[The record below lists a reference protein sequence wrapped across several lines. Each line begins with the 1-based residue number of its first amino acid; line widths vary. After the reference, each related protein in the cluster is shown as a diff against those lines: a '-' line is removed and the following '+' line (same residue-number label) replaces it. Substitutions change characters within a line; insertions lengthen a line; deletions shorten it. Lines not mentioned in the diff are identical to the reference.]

1 MADGKRPILETES
14 TVVIAPDEM
23 NAAIFI
29 STDTNEEKYTKD
41 DIITL
46 LNHYGVIQGIDEE
59 LIEKIARDEMYNK
72 MVSVAHGKEPIAGT
86 DGYFDILFRT
96 ELPSKPTVLEDGS
109 VDYSNMDIFE
119 TVSKNQKI
127 AEYHKATTGKMGYTV
142 TGKLVIPKRG
152 KDKPAM
158 RGSNFYIDEAG
169 INYYAA
175 LDGRIMLQDGKIIVS
190 DLFVLN
196 EDLTP
201 TVGNVNFKG
210 DVYIKGNVKIGMEIV
225 ATGNVIVDG
234 MMEGASIRATKD
246 VVIRQGAIGDNKAFI
261 ESKEG
266 SVFGKSFDGVQ
277 IRCKDNLVSNKL
289 VNCDVTAG
297 KTVEVSGKNGTIVA
311 GVTRALVSVSSC
323 HVGSEEEIPTI
334 IGVGVSQEYKSH
346 YQDIKRQL
354 IKVDFEIDIF
364 TKALQTQ
371 PNLRDKIAMALEMK
385 NNERE
390 RLQAEEE
397 ELLVEMQL
405 AESAMVMVKEKA
417 YPGTTINIDT
427 ETLNLKSKL
436 ESIFFRKQEEHIA
449 IFKNA

>member
-1 MADGKRPILETES
+1 MADSKKSILETES
-14 TVVIAPDEM
+14 TVVVAPDEM

-29 STDTNEEKYTKD
+29 STDTNEEKYTKE

-46 LNHYGVIQGIDEE
+46 LNHYGVVQGIDEE
-59 LIEKIARDEMYNK
+59 LIEKIAREEMYNK
-72 MVSVAHGKEPIAGT
+72 MVSVAHGKEPIAGK
-86 DGYFDILFRT
+86 DGYFEILFRT
-96 ELPSKPTVLEDGS
+96 ELPSKPDVLEDGS

-152 KDKPAM
+152 KDKPAI
-158 RGSNFYIDEAG
+158 RGTNFYIDDAG

-175 LDGRIMLQDGKIIVS
+175 LDGRIAMQEGKMVVS

-201 TVGNVNFKG
+201 SVGNINFKG
-210 DVYIKGNVKIGMEIV
+210 DVHIKGNVKTGMEIK
-225 ATGNVIVDG
+225 ATGGVVVDG
-234 MMEGASIRATKD
+234 IMEGACIRADKD
-246 VVIRQGAIGDNKAFI
+246 IVIRQGAMGENKAYI

-266 SVFGKSFDGVQ
+266 NVFGKFFEGVQ
-277 IRCKDNLVSNKL
+277 IRCKGNLVCNNLLNS
-289 VNCDVTAG
+289 DVTSG
-297 KTVEVSGKNGTIVA
+297 KKVEISGKNGSIVS
-311 GVTRALVSVSSC
+311 GVTRALVSISSC
-323 HVGSEEEIPTI
+323 YMGSEDEIPTI
-334 IGVGVSQEYKSH
+334 IGVGVSQEYKNH
-346 YQDIKRQL
+346 YQEIKRQL

-371 PNLRDKIAMALEMK
+371 PNLREKITMALEMK

-390 RLQAEEE
+390 RLKAEEE
-397 ELLVEMQL
+397 ELLEEIQL
-405 AESAMVMVKEKA
+405 ADNAVIMVKDKA

-427 ETLNLKSKL
+427 ESLALKSKL